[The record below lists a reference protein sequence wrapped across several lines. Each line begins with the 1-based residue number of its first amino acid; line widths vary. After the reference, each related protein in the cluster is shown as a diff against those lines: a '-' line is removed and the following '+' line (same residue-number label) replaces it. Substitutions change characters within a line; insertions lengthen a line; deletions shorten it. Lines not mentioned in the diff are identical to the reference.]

1 MNYVEFGHHGLLLL
15 EMHHVTVKAQRM
27 NPCLGKEKEKMERD
41 VWLPSMTWA
50 STVLALQCGED
61 RPRGPLRLML
71 ANKRQMVNQRS
82 FKEKLNLVALNRALD
97 QLHLP
102 RQGRMPLRC
111 LEV

>member
-50 STVLALQCGED
+50 STVLALQCGKD

-82 FKEKLNLVALNRALD
+82 FKEKLNLVVLN
-97 QLHLP
+97 
-102 RQGRMPLRC
+102 
-111 LEV
+111 